1 MTTTITEEARAGHSP
16 HGHHDRGHGE
26 HCEVRVR
33 VPFNNREVFLNTGE
47 LSVETVKRLACI
59 PLTDDIEQLVESK
72 IVPLPDD
79 GKVHITG
86 CEIFLHHPKDGG
98 SS

>member
-1 MTTTITEEARAGHSP
+1 MSTVVEESGASHGQHGYDH
-16 HGHHDRGHGE
+16 HGHDER
-26 HCEVRVR
+26 CEVRVK
-33 VPFNNREVFLNTGE
+33 VPFNNRDAYLHKGE
-47 LSVETVKRLACI
+47 FPVETIKRLACI
-59 PLTDDIEQLVESK
+59 PLTDDLEQLVGSK

-86 CEIFLHHPKDGG
+86 CEVFLHHPKDGG